1 MSQGRQIESPEAPEG
16 SVPISLISW
25 HYISGFFD
33 GEGSITVETR
43 PGLGVLVIFLTIS
56 QKYRPLLEAI
66 AQFLKLNGIA
76 CKISRNSRS
85 VHEIRVR
92 RIESICKLLT
102 RMSLS
107 LKREQALATVAY
119 YDSKITGNQLLEI
132 FDLEHKAG
140 KRRSTPLKPG
150 VGYPLTRFEAIL
162 KARRTR
168 ASAARA
174 RNLLQTKGFLSE
186 MLKRLPSTFVTADV
200 ARLFACSLESARY
213 SIHKMEANGLVSC
226 RKVGTRGWGKFIC
239 TRLTSGR
246 EDHEDMG

>member
-1 MSQGRQIESPEAPEG
+1 MSQYSHIESPGILEG
-16 SVPISLISW
+16 SVPLSPINW

-43 PGLGVLVIFLTIS
+43 HESGVLIIFLTIS
-56 QKYRPLLEAI
+56 QKYRPLLEEI
-66 AQFLKLNGIA
+66 AQFLKLNGID
-76 CKISRNSRS
+76 CKISRNSPT

-119 YDSKITGNQLLEI
+119 YDGRITGNQLLEV
-132 FDLEHKAG
+132 FDLEFKAG

-150 VGYPLTRFEAIL
+150 ANYPLTHSEAVAR
-162 KARRTR
+162 ARRTR
-168 ASAARA
+168 ATAARA
-174 RNLLQTKGFLSE
+174 RNLIQTKGYLVE

-200 ARLFACSLESARY
+200 ASVFGCPWQSARY
-213 SIHKMEANGLVSC
+213 SIRKMEANGLVSC
-226 RKVGTRGWGKFIC
+226 RKVGTRGWGKLVC
-239 TRLTSGR
+239 TKVTAGR
-246 EDHEDMG
+246 EGHEDMG